1 MIFKSNFVQPE
12 SFEYISKF
20 SLSEFLP
27 VSHLHFLHLWWYGIH
42 ETRTVTAGV
51 LKILPDLFLFII
63 SSWVSNRGEW
73 DPVCSEDIVRVCT
86 LQNVHNNITLV
97 RLSWYDL
104 VNFWINIFQAP
115 RIYHWEFWPKLFI
128 KNDFWKKKQQ
138 GKIFS
143 NFVYKLQ
150 FLALAHG

>member
-12 SFEYISKF
+12 SFEYISKL

-42 ETRTVTAGV
+42 ETHTVTAGI
-51 LKILPDLFLFII
+51 LKISPDLFLFII

-73 DPVCSEDIVRVCT
+73 DPVCSEDIVRVFT
-86 LQNVHNNITLV
+86 FQNVHNNITLV

-104 VNFWINIFQAP
+104 VNFWIGQYFP
-115 RIYHWEFWPKLFI
+115 STPYLPL
-128 KNDFWKKKQQ
+128 
-138 GKIFS
+138 G
-143 NFVYKLQ
+143 NFGQNYSLKMISEKET
-150 FLALAHG
+150 AR